1 MNNKLILGTV
11 QFGLDYGINNSNGKM
26 SEIDVF
32 RILDFAHD
40 NGIVYL
46 DTAAA
51 YGNAEDRIGR
61 YLASKENRS
70 FKIITKFDLKQNPTP
85 IESLESSLYR
95 LNCDKVNT
103 VMFHSFEDFNKS
115 KPNDIKALLK
125 LKGKKFDRL
134 GISVYTNAEIK
145 KICDSNFFDVV
156 QLPYNL
162 LDNNNLRG
170 EHLALLQEKN
180 IEVHTRSVFLQGL
193 FFMNPS
199 EIKGK
204 LSPLSKYIEQINQIA
219 SKNSLDLAALAL
231 GYSLSNN
238 KIDGVLIGVDSL
250 IQFEHNINL
259 LSEKIKDNV
268 FNEID
273 VIQVNELELLNPA
286 TWKV

>member
-1 MNNKLILGTV
+1 
-11 QFGLDYGINNSNGKM
+11 
-26 SEIDVF
+26 
-32 RILDFAHD
+32 
-40 NGIVYL
+40 
-46 DTAAA
+46 
-51 YGNAEDRIGR
+51 
-61 YLASKENRS
+61 
-70 FKIITKFDLKQNPTP
+70 
-85 IESLESSLYR
+85 
-95 LNCDKVNT
+95 
-103 VMFHSFEDFNKS
+103 MFHSFEDFNKS

-259 LSEKIKDNV
+259 LSEKITDNV